1 MTTMP
6 ANYFSRFL
14 PSKNYEEHLF
24 VAGRE
29 LQSAEL
35 NDLQKQAAYGLGSL
49 ADALFLDGDVVR
61 GATIAVNTSTGVV
74 TCASGAVYLRG
85 QVRNVASASL
95 TGVAMTGTVGI
106 GLRLVETV
114 ITALSD
120 NALLGPASGQAAY
133 GLRGAERLRVVP
145 TWGTGS
151 DADPSFIQ
159 VYELINGLIDY
170 KYPPLYQTIFGSG
183 VPVGAVVDIDGED
196 APPGYVK
203 ANGMTIGNSASGA
216 TNRADADT
224 RELFFHYWA
233 QYDNTNKVIQDSAGL
248 PTTRGLTAAADW
260 AANKRM
266 PVLEHRGEWRRG
278 LDDGRGIDP
287 SRALG
292 SHQDGQNSSHS
303 HTLTVDSSGSHEH
316 AITVSSAG
324 SHNHANDIF
333 NRVFQAPYAGSLT
346 GSDTNGSGAEQ
357 AIGAGDSAVMSDAGS
372 HEHTATSSSSG
383 AHTHAGSISST
394 GGTENRVRG
403 VALLA
408 CIKL

>member
-6 ANYFSRFL
+6 ANYFSRFV

-35 NDLQKQAAYGLGSL
+35 NDLQKQAAYGLRGL

-61 GATIAVNTSTGVV
+61 GATIAVNKSTGVV

-85 QVRNVASASL
+85 QVRAVTSASL

-114 ITALSD
+114 ITALEDS
-120 NALLGPASGQAAY
+120 ALLGPSAGQAAY

-151 DADPSFIQ
+151 EADPSFYQ
-159 VYELINGLIDY
+159 VYELVNGLIEH
-170 KYPPLYQTIFGSG
+170 KFPPLYQTVLGSG
-183 VPVGAVVDIDGED
+183 MPVGAVVDIDGED
-196 APPGYVK
+196 APPGYIK
-203 ANGMTIGNSASGA
+203 ANGLTIGNAASGA
-216 TNRADADT
+216 TNRANADT
-224 RELFFHYWA
+224 RELFFHYWS
-233 QYDNTNKVIQDSAGL
+233 QYSNANKVIQSSAGI
-248 PTTRGLTAAADW
+248 PTTRGVSAAADW

-278 LDDGRGIDP
+278 WDDGRGIDP

-292 SHQDGQNSSHS
+292 SYQAQQLLAHNHETTETAHGHAIVDPNHS
-303 HTLTVDSSGSHEH
+303 HALTDPGHSHATKSNPNGAAGGAEGGGRNAVGETAATTGTAKTGITISASGTGIRMNTSLTGLTVDS
-316 AITVSSAG
+316 AG
-324 SHNHANDIF
+324 
-333 NRVFQAPYAGSLT
+333 
-346 GSDTNGSGAEQ
+346 GA
-357 AIGAGDSAVMSDAGS
+357 
-372 HEHTATSSSSG
+372 
-383 AHTHAGSISST
+383 
-394 GGTENRVRG
+394 ENRVRG
-403 VALLA
+403 VALLV